1 VVIEALTEAVDGVA
15 KTDFRGLGTKLGDVL
30 VAMRH
35 EIDRLEA
42 EFARGLRDF
51 DELKE
56 YRREGAT
63 SSVAWM
69 KSRCGLSGGGAA
81 QRMDIARDLSSIA
94 GADERFRDGRISFH
108 NAAVLARTAAE
119 IGPEAAAIAS
129 PALVDAALKVD
140 PDRMRLIGRQLR
152 HVVDPGGALA
162 QALRDHE
169 RRRLTVNQSFD
180 GVFLVDGMLD
190 AEGGALL
197 RTALD
202 ALSAPIPNDERTAV
216 QRRAD
221 ALVELAARQLNGG
234 ELPSSGGVRPH
245 LLITAS
251 DDAISGI
258 DDAAPAEILGVGA
271 IPAATLQRLA
281 CDADATDIAA
291 SSAGEPL
298 DLGRA
303 RRTAPPQ
310 MRRALVKRFQG
321 CSWPGCDRPPA
332 WTEAHHIQPWSKGG
346 RTKVDNL
353 VTLCRVHH
361 RYVHEEGWKLTVTG
375 DKVEARPP

>member
-1 VVIEALTEAVDGVA
+1 
-15 KTDFRGLGTKLGDVL
+15 
-30 VAMRH
+30 
-35 EIDRLEA
+35 
-42 EFARGLRDF
+42 
-51 DELKE
+51 
-56 YRREGAT
+56 
-63 SSVAWM
+63 
-69 KSRCGLSGGGAA
+69 
-81 QRMDIARDLSSIA
+81 
-94 GADERFRDGRISFH
+94 
-108 NAAVLARTAAE
+108 
-119 IGPEAAAIAS
+119 
-129 PALVDAALKVD
+129 
-140 PDRMRLIGRQLR
+140 
-152 HVVDPGGALA
+152 
-162 QALRDHE
+162 
-169 RRRLTVNQSFD
+169 
-180 GVFLVDGMLD
+180 
-190 AEGGALL
+190 
-197 RTALD
+197 
-202 ALSAPIPNDERTAV
+202 
-216 QRRAD
+216 
-221 ALVELAARQLNGG
+221 
-234 ELPSSGGVRPH
+234 VRPH